1 MFEDGYWTTISFLVA
16 SQHNAGGLGDRSGGG
31 GGGTGGRRGKNG
43 RSDLKGE
50 AAELEEDYTTMLN
63 ISPSKQSQG
72 S

>member
-1 MFEDGYWTTISFLVA
+1 MREDWGIGV
-16 SQHNAGGLGDRSGGG
+16 GGG
-31 GGGTGGRRGKNG
+31 GRGTGGRRGKNG

>member
-1 MFEDGYWTTISFLVA
+1 MREDWGIGV
-16 SQHNAGGLGDRSGGG
+16 GGG